1 MNFTKPNR
9 DTIRYINSQWLR
21 EDAPEMPVGMVCLL
35 GECHEPGSEGTELMG
50 NIAGARLVA
59 QTEHGGSAVRAQ
71 PERSQSAVRAGS
83 VRGQSAAR
91 ARSERGQCAVRARS
105 ERGQSAVRARSEG
118 AEWMEKKLP
127 GRERT
132 GNNLN
137 CCCFPERESSA
148 GGCRGREDQRA
159 ETHFPWPY
167 GLTISTGWTLDL
179 SSGAVRYLVREKSM
193 DFTSMQRIFWFQA
206 VR

>member
-1 MNFTKPNR
+1 MAQR
-9 DTIRYINSQWLR
+9 S
-21 EDAPEMPVGMVCLL
+21 AVG
-35 GECHEPGSEGTELMG
+35 
-50 NIAGARLVA
+50 GADGPLLVA
-59 QTEHGGSAVRAQ
+59 QTEYGWWSSRSTVGGANGARR
-71 PERSQSAVRAGS
+71 E
-83 VRGQSAAR
+83 RGQSTDGAR
-91 ARSERGQCAVRARS
+91 LGRGQGAVRARS
-105 ERGQSAVRARSEG
+105 ERSRSAVGGADGVRLVAQTERGWGAVRARSECG
-118 AEWMEKKLP
+118 QSAVGRSGMDGEKNCR
-127 GRERT
+127 GGGRT

-137 CCCFPERESSA
+137 CCCFPERGSSA

-193 DFTSMQRIFWFQA
+193 DFTSMQRMFWFQA

>member
-1 MNFTKPNR
+1 MSRAGVGRNGMDGKK
-9 DTIRYINSQWLR
+9 L
-21 EDAPEMPVGMVCLL
+21 PERGWRHRWSAVGAQLEHGISTVRTR
-35 GECHEPGSEGTELMG
+35 SKRSWSAVG
-50 NIAGARLVA
+50 NAAGVRLVA
-59 QTEHGGSAVRAQ
+59 QTE
-71 PERSQSAVRAGS
+71 
-83 VRGQSAAR
+83 RGQSTEG
-91 ARSERGQCAVRARS
+91 ARSERSQRAVSRS
-105 ERGQSAVRARSEG
+105 RKERNG
-118 AEWMEKKLP
+118 WKKNCR
-127 GRERT
+127 GGGRT

-137 CCCFPERESSA
+137 CCCFPERGSSA

>member
-1 MNFTKPNR
+1 MSR
-9 DTIRYINSQWLR
+9 
-21 EDAPEMPVGMVCLL
+21 AGVGRNGMDGKHCRSAVD
-35 GECHEPGSEGTELMG
+35 GA
-50 NIAGARLVA
+50 AGARLERGWSAEGA
-59 QTEHGGSAVRAQ
+59 QTECCWWRSRSAVGAQ
-71 PERSQSAVRAGS
+71 LVAQMEHGWS
-83 VRGQSAAR
+83 
-91 ARSERGQCAVRARS
+91 AVRARS
-105 ERGQSAVRARSEG
+105 ERGRKERNG
-118 AEWMEKKLP
+118 WKKNCR
-127 GRERT
+127 GGGRT

-137 CCCFPERESSA
+137 CCCFPERGSSA

>member
-1 MNFTKPNR
+1 M
-9 DTIRYINSQWLR
+9 
-21 EDAPEMPVGMVCLL
+21 
-35 GECHEPGSEGTELMG
+35 
-50 NIAGARLVA
+50 
-59 QTEHGGSAVRAQ
+59 AQ
-71 PERSQSAVRAGS
+71 PEYGWWRKRSTEGAWSERSQSAVRAQPK
-83 VRGQSAAR
+83 RGR
-91 ARSERGQCAVRARS
+91 KKRNGWKKNCRG
-105 ERGQSAVRARSEG
+105 GG
-118 AEWMEKKLP
+118 
-127 GRERT
+127 RT

-137 CCCFPERESSA
+137 CCCFPERGSSA

>member
-1 MNFTKPNR
+1 
-9 DTIRYINSQWLR
+9 
-21 EDAPEMPVGMVCLL
+21 
-35 GECHEPGSEGTELMG
+35 
-50 NIAGARLVA
+50 
-59 QTEHGGSAVRAQ
+59 
-71 PERSQSAVRAGS
+71 
-83 VRGQSAAR
+83 
-91 ARSERGQCAVRARS
+91 
-105 ERGQSAVRARSEG
+105 
-118 AEWMEKKLP
+118 MEKKLP
-127 GRERT
+127 GRGRT

-137 CCCFPERESSA
+137 CCCFPERGSSA

-193 DFTSMQRIFWFQA
+193 DFTSMQRMFWFQA

>member
-1 MNFTKPNR
+1 
-9 DTIRYINSQWLR
+9 
-21 EDAPEMPVGMVCLL
+21 MV
-35 GECHEPGSEGTELMG
+35 
-50 NIAGARLVA
+50 
-59 QTEHGGSAVRAQ
+59 
-71 PERSQSAVRAGS
+71 
-83 VRGQSAAR
+83 
-91 ARSERGQCAVRARS
+91 ARSERGQK
-105 ERGQSAVRARSEG
+105 
-118 AEWMEKKLP
+118 EWMEKNCR
-127 GRERT
+127 GGGRT

-137 CCCFPERESSA
+137 CCCFPERGSSA

-167 GLTISTGWTLDL
+167 GMTISTGWTLDL

>member
-1 MNFTKPNR
+1 
-9 DTIRYINSQWLR
+9 
-21 EDAPEMPVGMVCLL
+21 MPVGGISLL
-35 GECHEPGSEGTELMG
+35 GECHEPGSEGTEWMG
-50 NIAGARLVA
+50 NIAGARLEHRRSAVGARLERGWSAEGAQTECCWWRSQSEVSSVDGARLVA
-59 QTEHGGSAVRAQ
+59 QTERGQCAVRAGSV
-71 PERSQSAVRAGS
+71 RGRSAVRAGS
-83 VRGQSAAR
+83 VRGQSAA
-91 ARSERGQCAVRARS
+91 ET
-105 ERGQSAVRARSEG
+105 RSEG
-118 AEWMEKKLP
+118 AERMEKKLP
-127 GRERT
+127 GRGRT

-137 CCCFPERESSA
+137 CCCFPERGSSA

-193 DFTSMQRIFWFQA
+193 DFTSMQRMFWFQA

>member
-1 MNFTKPNR
+1 
-9 DTIRYINSQWLR
+9 
-21 EDAPEMPVGMVCLL
+21 
-35 GECHEPGSEGTELMG
+35 MG

-59 QTEHGGSAVRAQ
+59 QTERCRWHSRGADGAQLEHGISTVRTRSERGWWHRRSAVGGTVGARMVAQLRRGWWRRRSTVGGAAGARLVVQTERGGSAVRA
-71 PERSQSAVRAGS
+71 RT
-83 VRGQSAAR
+83 
-91 ARSERGQCAVRARS
+91 ERGGSAVRARS
-105 ERGQSAVRARSEG
+105 ERGR
-118 AEWMEKKLP
+118 KKRN
-127 GRERT
+127 GWKKNCRGGGRT

-137 CCCFPERESSA
+137 CCCFPERGSSA

>member
-1 MNFTKPNR
+1 MLHR
-9 DTIRYINSQWLR
+9 ARQS
-21 EDAPEMPVGMVCLL
+21 ASEMPVGGVSLL

-59 QTEHGGSAVRAQ
+59 QTERGQ
-71 PERSQSAVRAGS
+71 CAVRAGS
-83 VRGQSAAR
+83 VRG
-91 ARSERGQCAVRARS
+91 RSAVRVGS
-105 ERGQSAVRARSEG
+105 VRGQSAAETRSEG
-118 AEWMEKKLP
+118 AERMEKKLP
-127 GRERT
+127 GRGRT

-137 CCCFPERESSA
+137 CCCFPERGSSA

>member
-1 MNFTKPNR
+1 M
-9 DTIRYINSQWLR
+9 S
-21 EDAPEMPVGMVCLL
+21 VGGVSLL

-50 NIAGARLVA
+50 NIAGAQLVT
-59 QTEHGGSAVRAQ
+59 QPEYGWWRKRSAVGARSERSQSGVSAGSV
-71 PERSQSAVRAGS
+71 RSQSAVRARLE
-83 VRGQSAAR
+83 VT
-91 ARSERGQCAVRARS
+91 
-105 ERGQSAVRARSEG
+105 
-118 AEWMEKKLP
+118 EWMEKNCR
-127 GRERT
+127 GGGRT

-137 CCCFPERESSA
+137 CCCFPERGSSA

-193 DFTSMQRIFWFQA
+193 DFTSMQRMFWFQA

>member
-1 MNFTKPNR
+1 MER
-9 DTIRYINSQWLR
+9 SWS
-21 EDAPEMPVGMVCLL
+21 AVG
-35 GECHEPGSEGTELMG
+35 GTD
-50 NIAGARLVA
+50 GARLVA
-59 QTEHGGSAVRAQ
+59 QTGRGWWHSWGADGGTDGARLERGWSAEGAQTERCWWRRRSTVGGAAGVRLVAQTERGGSAVRA
-71 PERSQSAVRAGS
+71 RR
-83 VRGQSAAR
+83 
-91 ARSERGQCAVRARS
+91 
-105 ERGQSAVRARSEG
+105 ERGQSAVRARSQGPERMG
-118 AEWMEKKLP
+118 EKKLP
-127 GRERT
+127 GRGRT

-137 CCCFPERESSA
+137 CCCFPERGSSA

>member
-1 MNFTKPNR
+1 MAQSERCRWHSRGADGSTAEARLERRRSTFGAQLEHGIS
-9 DTIRYINSQWLR
+9 TIRTR
-21 EDAPEMPVGMVCLL
+21 
-35 GECHEPGSEGTELMG
+35 SERSRSAEG
-50 NIAGARLVA
+50 NEAGVRLVA
-59 QTEHGGSAVRAQ
+59 QTERGGSAVRA
-71 PERSQSAVRAGS
+71 RSK
-83 VRGQSAAR
+83 RGR
-91 ARSERGQCAVRARS
+91 
-105 ERGQSAVRARSEG
+105 EG
-118 AEWMEKKLP
+118 AEWMEKNCR
-127 GRERT
+127 GGGRT

-137 CCCFPERESSA
+137 CCCFPERGSSA

>member
-1 MNFTKPNR
+1 MSRAGVGRNGMDGKK
-9 DTIRYINSQWLR
+9 L
-21 EDAPEMPVGMVCLL
+21 PERGWWRSRSAVGAQLEHGISTVR
-35 GECHEPGSEGTELMG
+35 T
-50 NIAGARLVA
+50 RLVA
-59 QTEHGGSAVRAQ
+59 QLGRGWWHRWSAIRARR
-71 PERSQSAVRAGS
+71 ERD
-83 VRGQSAAR
+83 QSAAETR
-91 ARSERGQCAVRARS
+91 P
-105 ERGQSAVRARSEG
+105 EG
-118 AEWMEKKLP
+118 PEWMEKKLP
-127 GRERT
+127 GRGRT

-137 CCCFPERESSA
+137 CCCFPERGSSA